1 MTEQSYLDPQVISLL
16 VACILCVIILAIA
29 MTVVWAMLRGRIDLS
44 HLLSE
49 SASAEALPDS
59 PPAGPPK
66 ASLSRFQF
74 LVFTF
79 VIAGLYLVLSL
90 ETGTLIDVPN
100 GVLILLGISGA
111 TYAAGKA
118 MGDKKPPPKP

>member
-29 MTVVWAMLRGRIDLS
+29 AAVVWAMLSGRIDLS

-49 SASAEALPDS
+49 SSSAHPG
-59 PPAGPPK
+59 PAPANPPK

-90 ETGTLIDVPN
+90 ETGTLIEIPN

-118 MGDKKPPPKP
+118 MGDKKPPAAP

>member
-1 MTEQSYLDPQVISLL
+1 MRDSNYLDPQVIALL
-16 VACILCVIILAIA
+16 VASVLCIIILAIA
-29 MTVVWAMLRGRIDLS
+29 LTVVCAMMRGTIDLS

-49 SASAEALPDS
+49 STKPSN
-59 PPAGPPK
+59 PPWPEVKPK

-79 VIAGLYLVLSL
+79 VIAGLYLVLSI
-90 ETGTLIDVPN
+90 ETGSLVEIPN
-100 GVLILLGISGA
+100 GVLVLLGISGA

-118 MGDKKPPPKP
+118 MSDGKANP